1 MSPPPMCIA
10 KPASHRITRTTMM
23 SQSKFPMRLSNSY
36 SRASQTQVVE
46 IVILSAC
53 EGMCVSVA
61 REGALDKLSPALGAG
76 KTDVAEFRGRGGGH
90 SKVLGTARDFCSSRL

>member
-1 MSPPPMCIA
+1 M
-10 KPASHRITRTTMM
+10 
-23 SQSKFPMRLSNSY
+23 
-36 SRASQTQVVE
+36 E

-53 EGMCVSVA
+53 EEMCVPVA

-90 SKVLGTARDFCSSRL
+90 SKVLGQREIL